1 MKSTPISAKERII
14 SIDIIR
20 GFALLGI
27 FLVNMPAY
35 HSPDFMMQIYGMHKE
50 HTGIDYWVDLFFQLF
65 IQTKFYTI
73 FSFLFG
79 LGFYIFMNRAEQKG
93 LQTTRLFT
101 RRLAALLLFGAAHLV
116 LLWFGDILHTYAI
129 AGILLL
135 FFYRRKN
142 KTLLIW
148 AFSLLFLIHALMS
161 VQLLLPS
168 SMLEEMK
175 ATNVQSHSDKLPEYM
190 DIYEHASYLEWVAY
204 RWDTEI
210 IRILSNLPIT
220 MIPVL
225 AMFLFG
231 LYAGR
236 MGLFQ
241 ADTPHLRLIKKTRLT
256 AFLLS
261 LPFLVL
267 LAVLKLDVLNAGIYK
282 EAAVQLFT
290 SLSGLTL
297 CFFYISS
304 LMLLLRNE
312 RWQKRLRPLGY
323 VGQMA
328 LTNYLSQTVV
338 CTFLFVG
345 LGFYGKVGL
354 ASGTIICLI
363 IYTMQVIFSYMWL
376 KKYRFGPLEWL
387 WRSFTYGHFQPMEK
401 VQNLNKDGKELS
413 M

>member
-1 MKSTPISAKERII
+1 MKSTPISTKERII

-35 HSPDFMMQIYGMHKE
+35 HSPDFMIQIYGMPKE

-168 SMLEEMK
+168 PMLEEIK
-175 ATNVQSHSDKLPEYM
+175 ADNVQSYSDQLPEYT
-190 DIYEHASYLEWVAY
+190 DVYEHGSYLEWVAY

-231 LYAGR
+231 LYTGR
-236 MGLFQ
+236 LGLFQ
-241 ADTPHLRLIKKTRLT
+241 ADTPHLRLIKNTRLT

-267 LAVLKLDVLNAGIYK
+267 LAALKLDVLNAGIYK

-290 SLSGLTL
+290 SLSGVTL

-304 LMLLLRNE
+304 LILLLRNE

-328 LTNYLSQTVV
+328 LTNYLLQTIV

-354 ASGTIICLI
+354 GSGTIICLV
-363 IYTMQVIFSYMWL
+363 IYTLQVMFSYVWL

-387 WRSFTYGHFQPMEK
+387 WRSFTYGHFQPMK
-401 VQNLNKDGKELS
+401 KQH
-413 M
+413 

>member
-1 MKSTPISAKERII
+1 MKSAPISAKERIV

-27 FLVNMPAY
+27 FLVNMPTY
-35 HSPDFMMQIYGMHKE
+35 HSPDFMTQIYGMDKE
-50 HTGIDYWVDLFFQLF
+50 YTGIDYWIDLFFQLF

-93 LQTTRLFT
+93 LQTERLFA
-101 RRLAALLLFGAAHLV
+101 RRIAALLLFGAVHLV
-116 LLWFGDILHTYAI
+116 LLWFGDILHTYAV

-135 FFYRRKN
+135 FFYKRKN

-148 AFSLLFLIHALMS
+148 AFSLLFIIHALMS
-161 VQLLLPS
+161 IQLVLPS

-175 ATNVQSHSDKLPEYM
+175 AANEQSYSDKLPEYM
-190 DIYEHASYLEWVAY
+190 DVYEHADYLEWVSY

-210 IRILSNLPIT
+210 IRILSNLSVT
-220 MIPVL
+220 MIPVF

-241 ADTPHLRLIKKTRLT
+241 ADTPHLRFIKKTQLT
-256 AFLLS
+256 VFLLS
-261 LPFLVL
+261 IPLLAL

-304 LMLLLRNE
+304 LVLLLRNKQ
-312 RWQKRLRPLGY
+312 WQKRLRPLGF

-345 LGFYGKVGL
+345 LGFYGKVSL
-354 ASGTIICLI
+354 ATGTVICLV
-363 IYTMQVIFSYMWL
+363 IYTLQVIFSYMWL

-387 WRSFTYGHFQPMEK
+387 WRSFTYGQFQPMK
-401 VQNLNKDGKELS
+401 QNQEFQKGE
-413 M
+413 